1 MTEKMGLGLGL
12 MGCRGLLK
20 RRITVM
26 GKSARWWRTRSPT
39 CPLPIH
45 IPFPQLQGLH
55 LPQRYNDKPNFLL
68 DLTSSQEP
76 VELRPELPRRH
87 SRFLHWPR
95 DLPRLQRG
103 RGRQH
108 SQALRNQPDF
118 DACHQSPRILPRKFH
133 QVLHGPVLVQPNS
146 FLGIFNPKP
155 VLLQH
160 RGYGHGFGEVERREL
175 QEENWELDG
184 SAEKEEDLW
193 VGFVATIEVLK
204 QSKTPTFFIFVIF
217 VFS

>member
-1 MTEKMGLGLGL
+1 M
-12 MGCRGLLK
+12 
-20 RRITVM
+20 
-26 GKSARWWRTRSPT
+26 

-76 VELRPELPRRH
+76 VELRPELPQRH
-87 SRFLHWPR
+87 SRFLYWPR
-95 DLPRLQRG
+95 DLPQLQRG

-133 QVLHGPVLVQPNS
+133 KVLHGPVLVQPNS
-146 FLGIFNPKP
+146 FPGIFNPKP

-204 QSKTPTFFIFVIF
+204 QSKTPTFLSLLWLYFPKNMFFKWQRERWVTNP
-217 VFS
+217 